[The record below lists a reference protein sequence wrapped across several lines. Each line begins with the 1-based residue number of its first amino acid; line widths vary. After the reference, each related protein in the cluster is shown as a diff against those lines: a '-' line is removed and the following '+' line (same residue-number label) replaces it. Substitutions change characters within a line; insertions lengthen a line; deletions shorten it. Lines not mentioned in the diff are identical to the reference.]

1 MHSIFS
7 SVISVT
13 KRKVTFGVQGDEV
26 RTGSSTKHRN
36 CRNRN
41 RINFAHDKTSVEWTS
56 RLPSLFESHTEDN
69 AFPPLPRDVSP
80 RFPVHRDLVNP
91 VGTIRCSPRFH
102 LRLALASPSSVP
114 FPASLLRISNRSQLR
129 RKYRKMKSNERCGRT
144 RELRGR
150 GKGNEKVELEHAKC
164 SRACTPSERVSGGT
178 SVAPSRHDWE
188 IALFDSRVRA

>member
-56 RLPSLFESHTEDN
+56 RLPSLFESHT
-69 AFPPLPRDVSP
+69 
-80 RFPVHRDLVNP
+80 
-91 VGTIRCSPRFH
+91 
-102 LRLALASPSSVP
+102 
-114 FPASLLRISNRSQLR
+114 
-129 RKYRKMKSNERCGRT
+129 
-144 RELRGR
+144 
-150 GKGNEKVELEHAKC
+150 
-164 SRACTPSERVSGGT
+164 
-178 SVAPSRHDWE
+178 
-188 IALFDSRVRA
+188 VR